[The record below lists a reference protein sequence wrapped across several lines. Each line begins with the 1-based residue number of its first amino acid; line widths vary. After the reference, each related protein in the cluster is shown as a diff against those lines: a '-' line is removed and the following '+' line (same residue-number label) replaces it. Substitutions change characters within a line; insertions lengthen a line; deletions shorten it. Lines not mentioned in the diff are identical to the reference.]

1 MSNVPMIVEKDGK
14 RERSWD
20 VYSRLFKDRIIFLD
34 TDFNDNMASAICAQL
49 LLLEMEDS
57 KADIILYINSPGG
70 SVSSGLAIID
80 TMNYIKCDVSTVVLG
95 MAASMASITASSGA
109 KGKRYMLPHA
119 RNMVH
124 QVSSGARGQVAD
136 MKIALA
142 EADRLNTELRNM
154 YIVTNSSGKTV
165 EDMKKAMDRDT
176 WLTAKE
182 AVKFGVCDK
191 IIHRK

>member
-1 MSNVPMIVEKDGK
+1 MSNIPMIVEKEGK

-34 TDFNDNMASAICAQL
+34 TDFNDYMASAICAQL
-49 LLLEMEDS
+49 LLLEMEDDE
-57 KADIILYINSPGG
+57 ADITIYINSPGG

-80 TMNYIKCDVSTVVLG
+80 TMNFIKCDVSTVVLG
-95 MAASMASITASSGA
+95 MAASMGSITAASGT
-109 KGKRYMLPHA
+109 KGKRFMLPHA
-119 RNMVH
+119 RNMIH

-142 EADRLNTELRNM
+142 EAEKLNTELRNL
-154 YIVTNSSGKTV
+154 YVAANTGGKTV
-165 EDMKKAMDRDT
+165 ADMKKAMDRDT
-176 WLTAKE
+176 WMTAKE

-191 IIHRK
+191 IISRK